1 MKKRDDCI
9 VTDFQISCNTWITL
23 TARHVVTT
31 AGWFQNSIWLE
42 INSSC
47 VTLFQG
53 KGGILVHNVVHN
65 GWFKHSILLKKRA
78 FSWTSS
84 LFWTLTSSW
93 EQILFDKSRVA
104 MSAFVS
110 DDNIVSFLWRRQAPW
125 DGKIKDFKLELVSFS
140 QWRCWCALST
150 GQSRSPWPWS
160 PTFASD
166 DIHTGLTCGLSWSP
180 FLCTSSIFSSSH
192 VFLPPLDCF
201 WHEASGW
208 AENMWENITRVFTGA
223 EKAGQTNHLSLYCS
237 TFPSQT
243 LQCFNA
249 ECCKMIE
256 CI

>member
-1 MKKRDDCI
+1 MRAN
-9 VTDFQISCNTWITL
+9 TFWQI
-23 TARHVVTT
+23 
-31 AGWFQNSIWLE
+31 E
-42 INSSC
+42 SSSVSLC
-47 VTLFQG
+47 EWWQ
-53 KGGILVHNVVHN
+53 
-65 GWFKHSILLKKRA
+65 HS
-78 FSWTSS
+78 
-84 LFWTLTSSW
+84 
-93 EQILFDKSRVA
+93 
-104 MSAFVS
+104 FV
-110 DDNIVSFLWRRQAPW
+110 LWRRQAPW

-180 FLCTSSIFSSSH
+180 FLCTSSIFSSSK

-243 LQCFNA
+243 LQTFQGRMLQNDRMHLRKPLFGKWSVQTETIFGGNNLADLGRSPPPLTEIICQIVFDILFSTA
-249 ECCKMIE
+249 GVYWF
-256 CI
+256 